1 MYFILIFRERSI
13 INRIILVF
21 RWDVIER
28 IFLVNYLQKTHQGF
42 FFASITLCFFINI
55 PWNCLNSLCISW
67 IHLGM
72 SLPFHRNSDFT
83 NPNESQALV
92 FLNEPPPTPT
102 PVDTNIQP
110 YTKNSTRVSHEFRFK
125 QKPILH
131 DLSKIGKYRRILT
144 SVGQQE
150 EPRIRSWSRRG
161 NNIDPNHHL
170 LPPGPRDCDYHR
182 NSCHS

>member
-21 RWDVIER
+21 RWDVTER

-92 FLNEPPPTPT
+92 FLKEPPPP
-102 PVDTNIQP
+102 PPQLIP
-110 YTKNSTRVSHEFRFK
+110 IYSHTRKTVLELVMS
-125 QKPILH
+125 L
-131 DLSKIGKYRRILT
+131 DL
-144 SVGQQE
+144 
-150 EPRIRSWSRRG
+150 
-161 NNIDPNHHL
+161 N
-170 LPPGPRDCDYHR
+170 R
-182 NSCHS
+182 NPFYMI